1 VGHVAWALEQL
12 GRYDEAIELHRKA
25 IELSGSEPLF
35 MAGLGYAYGIAGR
48 ADEAR
53 EVLERLAALE
63 ADGEAGPVH
72 LAMVHVALGDE
83 DEAIAWLDRAI
94 DARQSHIVYLK
105 QDAKFDPLR
114 DDPRFEQLLRRAG
127 W

>member
-1 VGHVAWALEQL
+1 
-12 GRYDEAIELHRKA
+12 
-25 IELSGSEPLF
+25 

-53 EVLERLAALE
+53 EVLERLTALE

-72 LAMVHVALGDE
+72 LAMVHVGLRHV
-83 DEAIAWLDRAI
+83 DEAIAWLDKAI
-94 DARQSHIVYLK
+94 DARQSHVVYLK

-114 DDPRFEQLLRRAG
+114 NDPRFEQLLRRAG